1 VRAEWDGDAGVWVAT
16 SDDVPGLVTEADT
29 LERLIEKLRTMV
41 PEMLELNGVL
51 SAEAAAVAPFR
62 VIAERLEQPRAV
74 A

>member
-1 VRAEWDGDAGVWVAT
+1 MRAEWDGDAGVWVAT